1 MGANGG
7 ANGLCPGYGLQ
18 DLMALEN
25 GWVLKSIY
33 ASSFSAMYMI
43 WCQHQLQISYPHF
56 HVLSCWSVMSI
67 SSAQSGQVWSPSLL
81 MVVVIDKKSEEI
93 AVRIPMRKKKTP
105 QTKTDKTPTAI
116 NR

>member
-1 MGANGG
+1 M
-7 ANGLCPGYGLQ
+7 
-18 DLMALEN
+18 D
-25 GWVLKSIY
+25 I
-33 ASSFSAMYMI
+33 
-43 WCQHQLQISYPHF
+43 HTSYPHF